1 MIDKTEVSGVGL
13 VAATW
18 LVPTKTLEDIMDCL
32 CEQLSVLRGEK
43 GELEQVMS
51 PAMKKVVKTFGLDVI
66 HNHTEAVLFYLR
78 CLIAVSRPLYDS
90 NENETEEE
98 QHG

>member
-1 MIDKTEVSGVGL
+1 MIAKTKVSGVGL

-32 CEQLSVLRGEK
+32 CEQLSVLRSEK

-51 PAMKKVVKTFGLDVI
+51 PAMKELVKAFGWDII
-66 HNHTEAVLFYLR
+66 HNHTEAILFYLHGF
-78 CLIAVSRPLYDS
+78 IAVSRLLHGS
-90 NENETEEE
+90 NDTE
-98 QHG
+98 GK